1 MRAGRTA
8 KRHVEEVTIRK
19 REEVQVETPVE
30 KVERARGHAVALE
43 NAIAAYAKAN
53 GCSRSIA
60 MEAVL
65 AHPTT
70 SEYVRLDK
78 QFAAAQREA
87 IGLQKLEGSAGTN
100 HPINRSKPART
111 PTAVRPSESG
121 RVSSDAAPTATNDEM
136 TAEEVGTA
144 RRPSAGAQSRDGEG
158 PCGIVGGAVAGVFY
172 CAQARKIE
180 EGVLM
185 ISFAIGFFVAMAVSQ
200 MMDGVAA
207 TLRRS

>member
-1 MRAGRTA
+1 MWNNWKADITAARAMRAGRTA

-136 TAEEVGTA
+136 TAEEVLERLA
-144 RRPSAGAQSRDGEG
+144 DLQ
-158 PCGIVGGAVAGVFY
+158 
-172 CAQARKIE
+172 QARNP
-180 EGVLM
+180 
-185 ISFAIGFFVAMAVSQ
+185 AMARGHAVSL
-200 MMDGVAA
+200 AA
-207 TLRRS
+207 LSPEFSIAHRREKSRKGF